1 MISRPGAWR
10 EGARQVWLPTASEMA
25 RFDRRVLERGATVER
40 ALIEC
45 AGREL
50 AHRVQ
55 HHFPAGT
62 VHAIAGSGHNGA
74 DALVAART
82 LAGWGR
88 PVRAFLATDRAPDTD
103 VLVGWDLPLE
113 PASRLTDVPPT
124 DGVVLD
130 GILGTGLKGPPRDRE
145 AGLIRR
151 LVELKLP
158 VVAVDGPSGA
168 DLDSGAVPGACLPAV
183 LTVSFGWPKLGLL
196 RFPARGYAGVIEAVE
211 IGFPPPEAP
220 FAARAITGRWV
231 SELLSPRPAD
241 AHKARAGYLAVLSGQ
256 RGMAGAAV
264 LAVRAAMRG
273 GAGIVRAVSHPT
285 NREIL
290 QVAAPGAVFADWD
303 DGESVADAVSWSHA
317 LAIGPGMGRDADGLS
332 LVASVLEGRGDR
344 PVVVDADGLS
354 VWQGRADE
362 LADLLTDRDVITPHP
377 GEMARLLDAE
387 VEAIVADPPASAA
400 EAARRFGCTVV
411 LKGAPSIVAAGEG
424 PLLVTTVGGSA
435 LAAGGSGDVLT
446 GLIGAYLAAGMTATS
461 AAASALFLSGL
472 AAELGRHPAGHAADE
487 IPDRIP
493 AVREK
498 VERLPGHG
506 SGAVIFAS
514 ASPEKPGGGL

>member
-1 MISRPGAWR
+1 
-10 EGARQVWLPTASEMA
+10 
-25 RFDRRVLERGATVER
+25 
-40 ALIEC
+40 
-45 AGREL
+45 
-50 AHRVQ
+50 
-55 HHFPAGT
+55 
-62 VHAIAGSGHNGA
+62 
-74 DALVAART
+74 
-82 LAGWGR
+82 
-88 PVRAFLATDRAPDTD
+88 
-103 VLVGWDLPLE
+103 
-113 PASRLTDVPPT
+113 
-124 DGVVLD
+124 
-130 GILGTGLKGPPRDRE
+130 
-145 AGLIRR
+145 
-151 LVELKLP
+151 
-158 VVAVDGPSGA
+158 
-168 DLDSGAVPGACLPAV
+168 
-183 LTVSFGWPKLGLL
+183 
-196 RFPARGYAGVIEAVE
+196 
-211 IGFPPPEAP
+211 
-220 FAARAITGRWV
+220 
-231 SELLSPRPAD
+231 
-241 AHKARAGYLAVLSGQ
+241 
-256 RGMAGAAV
+256 MAGAAV

-377 GEMARLLDAE
+377 GEMARMLDAE